1 MITKEIFYPTSIA
14 VIGASSDEAKEKEG
28 WVGRL
33 LEFGYEGKIY
43 PINPKGARILGLK
56 SYPSVRDVAG
66 TVDYA
71 IFNVPAS
78 LVPNLLKECADKKVK
93 VAHIFSSGF
102 KETGKDEGVKLEQE
116 VERIVRE
123 TDIRVIGPNCVGIHC
138 PEGRVTFARF
148 PKRSGPA
155 ALVSQ
160 TGAGATRIVTYASKR
175 GIYFS
180 KVVSY
185 GNAVDLESTDFLELL
200 SEDPEV
206 KFIGCYIEGVKDARR
221 FANVVKNCMKTKP
234 VVILKAGVTEA
245 SSQAAVSHTGAL
257 AGSEQIWQAFFKQS
271 GAIRVDTLE
280 EIVEQMVALQYI
292 SPPKGRRIGIIGR
305 GGGPGVIATEICE
318 KAGLR
323 VVPFTPEVRIELE
336 RIIPAG
342 SSVGNPVEIG
352 LGRAGASPH
361 YADAFE
367 IIAASPHIDLILT
380 HLNPDAFVQ
389 WGGRPEWLHY
399 SIDTLLNIFRKLPK
413 PVALVLSPSETD
425 EARDVVAEAWVRC
438 LDAGLAVFRSYEAAA
453 KAISKLI
460 QYHEFVRSVR
470 GRVEE

>member
-1 MITKEIFYPTSIA
+1 MGGKFHPEAFKICFLTGERMTTKEIFYPTSIA

-71 IFNVPAS
+71 IFNVHAS

-123 TDIRVIGPNCVGIHC
+123 TDIRVIGPNCLGIHC
-138 PEGRVTFARF
+138 PGGRVTFARF

-160 TGAGATRIVTYASKR
+160 TGAGA
-175 GIYFS
+175 
-180 KVVSY
+180 
-185 GNAVDLESTDFLELL
+185 
-200 SEDPEV
+200 
-206 KFIGCYIEGVKDARR
+206 
-221 FANVVKNCMKTKP
+221 
-234 VVILKAGVTEA
+234 
-245 SSQAAVSHTGAL
+245 
-257 AGSEQIWQAFFKQS
+257 
-271 GAIRVDTLE
+271 
-280 EIVEQMVALQYI
+280 
-292 SPPKGRRIGIIGR
+292 
-305 GGGPGVIATEICE
+305 
-318 KAGLR
+318 
-323 VVPFTPEVRIELE
+323 
-336 RIIPAG
+336 
-342 SSVGNPVEIG
+342 
-352 LGRAGASPH
+352 SPH

-367 IIAASPHIDLILT
+367 IIAASPHIGLILT

-425 EARDVVAEAWVRC
+425 EARDVVPEAWARC